1 MYIVKSPYVVHLF
14 SRISTANNQSQR
26 VFMQAQ
32 AFHKTYHSVIMVQVN
47 KLFLSVSSICM
58 CTLFQACDVCTF
70 VWMHAFVW
78 VHALCVC
85 IVCKVCMCIF
95 VCLCGLYFETE
106 LILSSLL
113 IFLLRFKL
121 NDLLNLSGKSLKMI

>member
-1 MYIVKSPYVVHLF
+1 MFVHLF
-14 SRISTANNQSQR
+14 SRISTANNQSQQ
-26 VFMQAQ
+26 VFMKEE
-32 AFHKTYHSVIMVQVN
+32 AFYKTYHSVIMVQVN

-70 VWMHAFVW
+70 IWMHAFVW

-85 IVCKVCMCIF
+85 ICVQGMHVQFC

-113 IFLLRFKL
+113 KIQVK
-121 NDLLNLSGKSLKMI
+121 

>member
-1 MYIVKSPYVVHLF
+1 MK
-14 SRISTANNQSQR
+14 AK
-26 VFMQAQ
+26 
-32 AFHKTYHSVIMVQVN
+32 AFHRTYHSVIMVQVN

-85 IVCKVCMCIF
+85 ICVQGMHVHFC